1 MRSRCV
7 LFAILILFYA
17 LDSRALDIASID
29 LNNFDFD
36 VQIYNLGSDP
46 DGLGDDATASGTSN
60 GIAWSIGPTDIYED
74 FTTTDESFVFSSLPN
89 PTDNLHVSMDFTI
102 TFQSPV
108 QNLLIVLS
116 NNNCCDAV
124 DFGYVPTEIAGDI
137 TNSGSQ
143 ILLTSES
150 GGLALF
156 TGLGNV
162 VSISHI
168 DSNGYDGFDIAFY
181 ANPIPEPNT
190 ALLLGIGM
198 MGLGMKR
205 RRRTRRGC

>member
-1 MRSRCV
+1 MRKLV
-7 LFAILILFYA
+7 IFVILIHFYVLDATA
-17 LDSRALDIASID
+17 LNIASID

-36 VQIYNLGSDP
+36 VQTYEVGSHFE
-46 DGLGDDATASGTSN
+46 GLGDDATASGTSN
-60 GIAWSIGPTDIYED
+60 GIAWSIGPTDIFENY
-74 FTTTDESFVFSSLPN
+74 TTTDESFVFSSLPN
-89 PTDNLHVSMDFTI
+89 PTDNLHVGMDFTI

-124 DFGYVPTEIAGDI
+124 DFGYVPTETAGDV

-156 TGLGNV
+156 AGLGNV
-162 VSISHI
+162 VSINHI

-181 ANPIPEPNT
+181 ANPVPEPTT
-190 ALLLGIGM
+190 ALLLTLGLA
-198 MGLGMKR
+198 GLGMR
-205 RRRTRRGC
+205 RRHSNSL